1 MQDKNKLD
9 DMAKKYK
16 DEMMQLYSRNKT
28 VLPSTAAAAAPVKKT
43 AAVQESAAVPVK
55 ASVTAVPSE
64 PIRDLSNPPM
74 PQIPQNYGTGAPKT
88 STPQNIM
95 PRNNVPRNNI
105 PRNNAPQVTVP
116 RNTPSRNTVS
126 KFPTA
131 EEILRAESGM
141 VTPNAEARFVPV
153 ETDEHTQ
160 GNYDFPVSE
169 PEPEEQF
176 PTEET
181 EFENVEHEEEFPEEN
196 PPDMTG
202 QGYLQVEVTTGNGA
216 VPVEGAMV
224 IVTQKTD
231 GMNSLVT
238 MKLTD
243 RNGTTEVIPLPA
255 PSQSFSESPEPSE
268 RPFSEY
274 NISVYKKGF
283 YTIPQLTVPIFD
295 TIKSIQPVAVIP
307 LAEYELNGAVTPTK
321 GANANG

>member
-1 MQDKNKLD
+1 MQ
-9 DMAKKYK
+9 
-16 DEMMQLYSRNKT
+16 
-28 VLPSTAAAAAPVKKT
+28 
-43 AAVQESAAVPVK
+43 
-55 ASVTAVPSE
+55 
-64 PIRDLSNPPM
+64 
-74 PQIPQNYGTGAPKT
+74 
-88 STPQNIM
+88 
-95 PRNNVPRNNI
+95 
-105 PRNNAPQVTVP
+105 
-116 RNTPSRNTVS
+116 
-126 KFPTA
+126 
-131 EEILRAESGM
+131 AESGM
-141 VTPNAEARFVPV
+141 VTPNAEARFTPV
-153 ETDEHTQ
+153 ETAEHTQ
-160 GNYDFPVSE
+160 GNYDFPVAE

-202 QGYLQVEVTTGNGA
+202 QGYLQIEVTTGNGA

-224 IVTQKTD
+224 IVTQKVD

-243 RNGTTEVIPLPA
+243 RNGATEVIPLPA

-283 YTIPQLTVPIFD
+283 YTIPQITVPIFD

-307 LAEYELNGAVTPTK
+307 LAEYELNGAVMPTK